1 MSFDCGARRIGALA
15 VAALALASFTPD
27 SYAQRTDAGYPTRP
41 VRAIVPY
48 APGGGTD
55 ILARTL
61 AQKLS
66 GMWGQQVV
74 VDNRGGGATIVGTDL
89 AAKSPHDGYTLLIT
103 STSFV
108 INPTVQP
115 KLPYDTLKDFQ
126 PVTQLAFQPYV
137 LVLHPSVP
145 ARDVKELVALSK
157 AKPNAIS
164 FGSTGTGS
172 GAHLAGELFKMTTG
186 AQMTHV
192 PYKGMGPALTD
203 LLGAQTQAVFGTIL
217 PTLPHVKSGRLR
229 ALGVTSA
236 KRSSVLPDLPTI
248 AEAGAPGYSATS
260 WTGLYAPAGI
270 APAILAKVHDDTLK
284 VLRSAEMR
292 DKLAADGAEP
302 AGGSPE
308 ALATMV
314 RQEIAKWS
322 KVIKAAN
329 IQIQ

>member
-1 MSFDCGARRIGALA
+1 MSLHRGIRRLIAIAFAAAA
-15 VAALALASFTPD
+15 VSPASN
-27 SYAQRTDAGYPTRP
+27 AQSRDADAYPSRP
-41 VRAIVPY
+41 VRTIVPY

-55 ILARTL
+55 IMARAL

-66 GMWGQQVV
+66 AAWNQQVI

-89 AAKSPHDGYTLLIT
+89 AAKAPRDGYTLLVT

-115 KLPYDTLKDFQ
+115 RLPYDTLKDFQ
-126 PVTQLAFQPYV
+126 PVTQIAFQPYV
-137 LVLHPSVP
+137 LVLHPGVA

-172 GAHLAGELFKMTTG
+172 GAHLAGELFKLTTG
-186 AQMTHV
+186 AQMTHI

-229 ALGVTSA
+229 ALGVTSVR
-236 KRSSVLPDLPTI
+236 RSSALPDLPTI

-260 WTGLYAPAGI
+260 WTALYTPAGVPPEI
-270 APAILAKVHDDTLK
+270 VRKIGREAIKAIQAGD
-284 VLRSAEMR
+284 MR
-292 DKLAADGAEP
+292 EKLAADGAEP
-302 AGGSPE
+302 GGGTPE
-308 ALATMV
+308 ELAAYL
-314 RQEIAKWS
+314 RQEIAKWG
-322 KVIKAAN
+322 KVIRAAN